1 MTIDERMRRILES
14 AGRAPSSH
22 NTQPWLFE
30 PGPDGVRLHADRRRA
45 LPVNDPEDRELVIS
59 CGCALMNLRVAA
71 AAEGLGVEV
80 AVLPEPEDPDLL
92 AAVRVGKGGAEAGLA
107 PLAGAV
113 PRRVTHRKRFDGAE
127 VPDAV
132 MARIEEAAAVEGARL
147 RVIREPAA
155 REAAAGLVA
164 EGDRAQW
171 ADPRWRRELAAWLH
185 PRRRGDGLSVPGLL
199 APAAALVVRSFDMGG
214 GVAAKDR
221 DLAAESPVMA
231 VLGTEGDGPA
241 DWLRAGQGL
250 ERALLVAVGAGLQ
263 ASYLNQPIQ
272 TPRLRPK
279 LQQIVPEAGLPQILL
294 RLGPVKD
301 AGASDTPRR
310 LLDEM
315 LASAP

>member
-1 MTIDERMRRILES
+1 MRIDERMRRILEN
-14 AGRAPSSH
+14 AARAPSSH

-30 PGPDGVRLHADRRRA
+30 PRADGVRLHADRRRA

-71 AAEGLGVEV
+71 AAEGLGAEV
-80 AVLPEPEDPDLL
+80 AALPDPEDPDLL
-92 AAVRVGKGGAEAGLA
+92 AAIRLDEGAAEAGLA

-113 PRRVTHRKRFDGAE
+113 PKRATHRRRFDGAE

-132 MARIEEAAAVEGARL
+132 MSRIREAAAAEGARL
-147 RVIREPAA
+147 RVIRESAA

-164 EGDRAQW
+164 EGDRVQW

-185 PRRRGDGLSVPGLL
+185 PRRRGDGLGVPGLL

-214 GVAAKDR
+214 GIAAKDR

-250 ERALLVAVGAGLQ
+250 ERALLVAVGARVQ

-279 LQQIVPEAGLPQILL
+279 LQQIVPEAGFPQILL
-294 RLGPVKD
+294 RLGPVND
-301 AGASDTPRR
+301 LDVSDTPRR
-310 LLDEM
+310 PLEDILEP
-315 LASAP
+315 AP